1 MKYSVIIPVYNRPDE
16 ISELLASLAR
26 QTYIDFEVIVVE
38 DGSSVKSEDIV
49 RQYEPNF
56 KIKYL
61 FGQNEGPAL
70 ARNHG
75 AAQAEGEYLL
85 ILDSDT
91 VLPEGWFEALD
102 MAVSRDMPDAFGGP
116 DRASDD
122 FSPIQKA
129 ISYSMTSFFTTGGI
143 RGGKRK
149 ITRFYPRSF
158 NMGVRKS
165 VFEAMGGFAPMRFGE
180 DVDLSMRIV
189 EAGYK
194 TELIPEMWLY
204 HKRRTD
210 FRKFFRQVMNS
221 GKARIA
227 LTRRHPGS
235 LKLVHML
242 PLGFVVASLILP
254 FDLIYALLVFTD
266 AAIQNKS
273 PKIGLL
279 SVAAAYVQLWGY
291 GLGFVAGLFSREQSN
306 IDNDRFYR

>member
-26 QTYIDFEVIVVE
+26 QTYTDFEVIVVE
-38 DGSSVKSEDIV
+38 DGSSVKSEDVV

-91 VLPEGWFEALD
+91 VLPKGWFEAVD
-102 MAVSRDMPDAFGGP
+102 EAVVRDLPDAFGGP
-116 DRASDD
+116 DRASED

-158 NMGVRKS
+158 NMGVRKA
-165 VFEAMGGFAPMRFGE
+165 VFAAMGGFAPMRFGE

-194 TELIPEMWLY
+194 TQLIPGMWLY

-235 LKLVHML
+235 LKLVHLL
-242 PLGFVVASLILP
+242 PLGFVFASLILP
-254 FDLIYALLVFTD
+254 FDLIYALLVFADSTK
-266 AAIQNKS
+266 QNKS